1 MSSRTP
7 RWTRGSFAAIAAI
20 VTLSTA
26 ACAAPGSAPAAAT
39 PNSVT
44 VTQIPSGETGPCV
57 PARSAISQGSL
68 TRQISNTPTDF
79 AVNINLTDPL
89 CEPLEGA
96 AVIYD
101 MPGNGVAWPQSLNTV
116 QRFTIQQPGTT
127 AVRFTKGCQAAQFD
141 IITGAA
147 PASINPLNAPP
158 LLFPGDI
165 STALQSWG
173 VTSRCGRGDPPTT
186 TSTTTS
192 TTLVTTTTVAPAT
205 TTTTTVPETTT
216 TTVAPETTTTTVPE
230 TTTTTVAPETTTT
243 TVPET
248 TTTTVAPETT
258 TTTVPETTST
268 TVPVTT
274 TTTIPDGPRIPL
286 NNDTAPEDTDCPAT
300 GGPYWHFV
308 LAPNNGSS
316 SFTSITLN
324 LKGTL
329 VSFGIDR
336 IIRNGIQSDNVFV
349 AVPAGSSISDLR
361 LSGSFA
367 TYAGSAP
374 KKFNLS
380 HLCSAAN

>member
-7 RWTRGSFAAIAAI
+7 RSARGAIAAFAAI
-20 VTLSTA
+20 VTLGTA
-26 ACAAPGSAPAAAT
+26 ACAAPGTAPASAT
-39 PNSVT
+39 PNTVS

-101 MPGNGVAWPQSLNTV
+101 MPGHGVAWPQSLNTV

-147 PASINPLNAPP
+147 PATINPLTAPP

-173 VTSRCGRGDPPTT
+173 NSSLCGRGGPSTT
-186 TSTTTS
+186 TSTTTSS
-192 TTLVTTTTVAPAT
+192 TTLVTTTTVAPET

-216 TTVAPETTTTTVPE
+216 TVQETTTTTVPE
-230 TTTTTVAPETTTT
+230 TTTTTVPTTTT

-248 TTTTVAPETT
+248 TTSTTS
-258 TTTVPETTST
+258 TTST
-268 TVPVTT
+268 TVPMTT
-274 TTTIPDGPRIPL
+274 TTTIPNDPRIPL
-286 NNDTAPEDTDCPAT
+286 NNATAPEDSDCPAT
-300 GGPYWHFV
+300 GGPYWHFI

-324 LKGTL
+324 LNGTL
-329 VSFGIDR
+329 VSFGLDR

-349 AVPAGSSISDLR
+349 AVPAGSSISDLQ

-367 TYAGSAP
+367 TYVGSAP

-380 HLCSAAN
+380 HLCSTAN

>member
-1 MSSRTP
+1 VS
-7 RWTRGSFAAIAAI
+7 
-20 VTLSTA
+20 
-26 ACAAPGSAPAAAT
+26 
-39 PNSVT
+39 

-79 AVNINLTDPL
+79 AVNINLADPL

-147 PASINPLNAPP
+147 PATINPLTAPP

-173 VTSRCGRGDPPTT
+173 NSSLCGRGGPSTT

-192 TTLVTTTTVAPAT
+192 STTLV
-205 TTTTTVPETTT
+205 TT

-230 TTTTTVAPETTTT
+230 TTTTSTTTTT
-243 TVPET
+243 TVPAT
-248 TTTTVAPETT
+248 TTTT
-258 TTTVPETTST
+258 TTTVPST
-268 TVPVTT
+268 TTTTTTT
-274 TTTIPDGPRIPL
+274 TTTIPDDPRIPL
-286 NNDTAPEDTDCPAT
+286 NNDTAPEDSDCPAT
-300 GGPYWHFV
+300 GGPYWHFI
-308 LAPNNGSS
+308 LAPSNGSA

-324 LKGTL
+324 LNGTL
-329 VSFGIDR
+329 VSFGLDR

-349 AVPAGSSISDLR
+349 AVPAGSTISDIR
-361 LSGSFA
+361 LDGSFA
-367 TYAGSAP
+367 TYTGTAP
-374 KKFNLS
+374 KKFTLS